1 MHKKINDHISQK
13 NSGEVVKNNDIQEF
27 YYEKRKDWFRS
38 SKTQYKKKHT
48 VKMRERNS
56 NIIGNNKH
64 YDLLITKKENT
75 HVRFQL
81 FQKN

>member
-38 SKTQYKKKHT
+38 SKTQYKKK
-48 VKMRERNS
+48 
-56 NIIGNNKH
+56 
-64 YDLLITKKENT
+64 NT
-75 HVRFQL
+75 Q
-81 FQKN
+81 